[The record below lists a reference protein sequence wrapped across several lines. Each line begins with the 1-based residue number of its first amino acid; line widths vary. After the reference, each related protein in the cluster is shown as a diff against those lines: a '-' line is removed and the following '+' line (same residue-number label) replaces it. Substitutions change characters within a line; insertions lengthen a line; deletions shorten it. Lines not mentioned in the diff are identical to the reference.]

1 MPYFRFPCHYV
12 YWTKTETH
20 EKDKQDIIPKIL
32 ELNTN
37 NKLHNPFSKCDVTTS
52 ISEDFQFLN
61 QEQLRNI
68 VFKPILNMMKETDD
82 MFIRTLKIKNLY
94 VTNYWF
100 NIYKTGDF
108 QELHDHLNS
117 RDLISEYQPIM
128 SIVYV
133 LHDDNERNSLQF
145 KLMEKTLPFLKDG
158 TSVEFD
164 TSKVDDIGEGSVI
177 IFSNLLPHEVKSV
190 KKPGRITLAFNLS
203 YRM

>member
-12 YWTKTETH
+12 YWTKSKTH
-20 EKDKQDIIPKIL
+20 EKDKQDIVPKIL
-32 ELNTN
+32 ELNKN

-94 VTNYWF
+94 VTNYWY

-117 RDLISEYQPIM
+117 MDPISEYQPIM
-128 SIVYV
+128 SVVYV

-177 IFSNLLPHEVKSV
+177 IFSNLLPHEVKSI
-190 KKPGRITLAFNLS
+190 KKPGRITLAFNIAYTS
-203 YRM
+203 